1 MATTTRRDAKPRRPT
16 RGATAKRRTTAR
28 ATAPRATTATTPDP
42 TAPLAP
48 AQGADDTTRGKILA
62 TALQVFAERGF
73 DGARTR
79 EIAELA
85 GANLGLITYYFQNK
99 ETLWREAVT
108 YAFAELQRELADAA
122 AVRAESDERA
132 QLEHLARSFVRFV
145 ARKPEFMR
153 LMNDEGKRDGPR
165 MRWLVDRFVTPLHE
179 GLGALFERGQAR
191 GVLPRVPRASLHYI
205 LLGAAGLV
213 FSQAA
218 ECRRVLG
225 IDPTDPAF
233 AEAHADALVQLFLGP
248 SPAS

>member
-1 MATTTRRDAKPRRPT
+1 MPSDA
-16 RGATAKRRTTAR
+16 AI
-28 ATAPRATTATTPDP
+28 
-42 TAPLAP
+42 P
-48 AQGADDTTRGKILA
+48 ASAADDTTRGKILA

-73 DGARTR
+73 EGARTR
-79 EIAELA
+79 DIADLA

-108 YAFAELQRELADAA
+108 YAFAALQRELVDAA
-122 AVRAESDERA
+122 AAHAGSDERT
-132 QLEHLARSFVRFV
+132 QLEHLARTFVRFV

-153 LMNDEGKRDGPR
+153 LMNDEGKRDGAR
-165 MRWLVDRFVTPLHE
+165 MRWLVDRFVTPLHA

-191 GVLPRVPRASLHYI
+191 GILPRVPAASLHYI

-225 IDPTDPAF
+225 VDPTDPAF
-233 AEAHADALVQLFLGP
+233 AEAHADALIRLFLGG
-248 SPAS
+248 SPTV

>member
-1 MATTTRRDAKPRRPT
+1 MATPTRRDAKSRRPERRT
-16 RGATAKRRTTAR
+16 TRTTAR
-28 ATAPRATTATTPDP
+28 TAKRATTAPLPDP
-42 TAPLAP
+42 TALPTTS
-48 AQGADDTTRGKILA
+48 ADDTTRGKILA

-79 EIAELA
+79 DIAELA

-122 AVRAESDERA
+122 AARAESDERA

-153 LMNDEGKRDGPR
+153 LMNDEGKRDSPR

-179 GLGALFERGQAR
+179 GLGVLFERGQAR
-191 GVLPRVPRASLHYI
+191 GILPRVPRASLHYI

-225 IDPTDPAF
+225 VDPTDPAF
-233 AEAHADALVQLFLGP
+233 AEAHADALVRLFLGP
-248 SPAS
+248 VPGS